1 MAATKAKAKIEE
13 HPIYVIAGKDNSL
26 VNSQCDKLLDQII
39 APEQRQ
45 MCLFNPDAGQ
55 VSISQVLDELRTL
68 PFLTDKRVVLIRS
81 ADKFITEHRTM
92 LENYFDNPCATGV
105 LILTANSFP
114 SNTKLAKKLTKV
126 GKLISIVEAKGR
138 ELPVR
143 IIEYAHD
150 AYDKRLNNNAA
161 GLLIELTGDNLGQLY
176 AEIDKLALF
185 AGSEKDITTG
195 HIESLIGHNRLFSAF
210 NVIDAALAGNV
221 TAAVERLRRMFE
233 ADKSTEY
240 TFIGAFAYHFKRMF
254 NAKALLDKGRSPYQ
268 VASELG
274 IWGNKDALFN
284 QLRKVSLKQIG
295 RQIEHLAE
303 IDYAIKTGQS
313 KPKTAAEQ
321 LVYKLVAI

>member
-1 MAATKAKAKIEE
+1 MVATKANTKIEE
-13 HPIYVIAGKDNSL
+13 HPIYVIAGKETSL
-26 VNSQCDKLLDQII
+26 VNSQCDKLLEQII

-45 MCLFNPDAGQ
+45 TCLFSPDAGQ

-68 PFLTDKRVVLIRS
+68 PFLADKRVVLIRS
-81 ADKFITEHRTM
+81 ADKFITEYRPM
-92 LENYFDNPCATGV
+92 LENYFDNPCPTGI
-105 LILTANSFP
+105 LILTVSSFQ

-126 GKLISIVEAKGR
+126 GKLISIIEPKGR
-138 ELPVR
+138 QLPVR

-150 AYDKRLNNNAA
+150 AYDKKLNNNAA

-185 AGSEKDITTG
+185 VHPNKDITTE
-195 HIESLIGHNRLFSAF
+195 HIESLIGHNRLFNVF
-210 NVIDAALAGNV
+210 NVIDACLAGNV
-221 TAAVERLRRMFE
+221 TGAVERLRKMFE
-233 ADKSTEY
+233 ADKSSEY

-274 IWGNKDALFN
+274 IWGNKDALFS

-295 RQIEHLAE
+295 RQIEHLAQ
-303 IDYAIKTGQS
+303 IDYAIKTGQT

-321 LVYKLVAI
+321 LIYKLVSI